1 MWASAGGGS
10 VADTD
15 AAALAERRKIAI
27 PREVVGDLDVQS
39 FDKRP
44 AAGARSGRPPG
55 DFPAAA

>member
-15 AAALAERRKIAI
+15 AAILAERRKIVI

-39 FDKRP
+39 LR
-44 AAGARSGRPPG
+44 
-55 DFPAAA
+55 